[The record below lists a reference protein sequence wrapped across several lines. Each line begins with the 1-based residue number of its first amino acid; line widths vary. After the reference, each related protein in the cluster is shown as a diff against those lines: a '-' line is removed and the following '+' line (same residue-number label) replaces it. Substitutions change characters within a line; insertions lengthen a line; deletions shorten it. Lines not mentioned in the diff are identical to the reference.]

1 MAVFS
6 QDKTSLYYIS
16 IIAEILC
23 NTPHINKRV
32 IINLSL
38 TAISLGVF
46 CCISLILTNLTCK
59 TNVVNKSYVLFPVT
73 LHHLDIS
80 DGKLGQSCGQCST
93 DEKFTVHQE
102 LAHGRSAKNTRQN
115 FYIPSLQSRNSRNP
129 SRLNKLLE
137 WTLYT
142 IGTSRLCLGVG
153 SSVQWEGL
161 LKCQQQR
168 KLPSLI
174 AYTMLLA
181 S

>member
-1 MAVFS
+1 MLV
-6 QDKTSLYYIS
+6 
-16 IIAEILC
+16 
-23 NTPHINKRV
+23 
-32 IINLSL
+32 
-38 TAISLGVF
+38 
-46 CCISLILTNLTCK
+46 
-59 TNVVNKSYVLFPVT
+59 VVNKSYVLFPVT
-73 LHHLDIS
+73 LDHLDIS

-168 KLPSLI
+168 KLPSLVAN
-174 AYTMLLA
+174 AYTVLLA
-181 S
+181 ITRLLRSNTSLYVTNASLTVTSLLYFQYISPPPF